1 MSRKYYNKWRAHKI
15 HHHEEFRKFHRYLN
29 WLRPLSLV
37 IPILLIYLMFKFIGI
52 KTLTIFFAVIFTA
65 KEIVHLIIM
74 VRLEKRIIKPIE
86 KLESGVEEI
95 AKGNYNVRIQN
106 SVFNEVGILIDDFNK
121 MAEKLNENEKMKQ
134 VYEENRKD
142 LIANISHD
150 LKTPITSIN
159 GYIEALI
166 DGVIT
171 SPEKVNSYLRI
182 IENNMTYM
190 NNLIDDLFLFSKLD
204 MQKLEFKFEKIDL
217 VPFISDMME
226 EFKFMLGE
234 RGIILKINN
243 NISESLIVNID
254 TKRIYQAI
262 RNVIGNAVKY
272 SNNENLI
279 IDVTIYSENNFI
291 KIDIADNGPGIPQ
304 DKLPYIFDRFY
315 RVDTERTK
323 DLMSTGLGLAISK
336 EMMESHGGNIS
347 VSSKIN
353 EGSIFT
359 LTLPILC

>member
-1 MSRKYYNKWRAHKI
+1 MSRRYYKKWKIHKI
-15 HHHEEFRKFHRYLN
+15 NHYEEFRKFHRYLI
-29 WLRPLSLV
+29 WLRPLALV
-37 IPILLIYLMFKFIGI
+37 VPILLIYLMFKFIGI
-52 KTLTIFFAVIFTA
+52 KALTIFFAVILTA

-74 VRLEKRIIKPIE
+74 LRLEKRIIKPIE
-86 KLESGVEEI
+86 KLKAGVEEI
-95 AKGNYNVRIQN
+95 AKGNYNIRIQS
-106 SVFNEVGILIDDFNK
+106 SVFNEIGMLIDEFNK

-159 GYIEALI
+159 GYIETLI

-217 VPFISDMME
+217 VPFVTDMME

-234 RGIILKINN
+234 QGIILKLNN
-243 NISESLIVNID
+243 NITESLMVNID

-272 SNNENLI
+272 ANSEKLI
-279 IDVTIYSENNFI
+279 IAVTIYSENNLI

-304 DKLPYIFDRFY
+304 DKLPY
-315 RVDTERTK
+315 
-323 DLMSTGLGLAISK
+323 
-336 EMMESHGGNIS
+336 
-347 VSSKIN
+347 
-353 EGSIFT
+353 
-359 LTLPILC
+359 